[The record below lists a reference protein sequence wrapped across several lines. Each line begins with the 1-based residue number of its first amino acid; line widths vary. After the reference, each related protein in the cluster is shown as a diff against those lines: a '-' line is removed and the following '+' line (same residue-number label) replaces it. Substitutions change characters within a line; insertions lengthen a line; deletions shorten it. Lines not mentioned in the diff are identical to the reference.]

1 MGKSTTGGTRAYIR
15 GRVGSDVYS
24 IGKDG
29 KGKKQQVVRSLAET
43 VANPQTQS
51 QMQGRMIMSTVMQAL
66 ATLRPIVDHSFDG
79 VSGKQPNISE
89 FISRNYGLIKADIAA
104 HPSSGNLF
112 GLVKYQ
118 EKGAKQGQY
127 VISDGEAQLPASI
140 VLTPATAVI
149 TITLDSDAITVAGL
163 KAKTGLATDEYFTL
177 VGLKSD
183 GLAAYERFRVNPSL
197 ADSTAI
203 TSDNIGSVFAV
214 EGNAA
219 ATMAVASNVIT
230 ITLSAVA
237 GCCAVILSKKTTNGY
252 IHNKA
257 QLGDGTAFDFN
268 SDAAFPTYPIGA
280 ADYLNG
286 GDIFGQQESFNP
298 GGDVPPTPSPTTS
311 AISGVTINGVSLA
324 QSGSATLTE
333 GSNSGVVTISQGTD
347 GKTYKVGIADKA
359 TFTVGHAEPQSGL
372 VTVASSTV
380 NVSVTA
386 ATADAA
392 KAVVLC
398 VDGLVTQVWG
408 TLNAPSPAPSEDYQ
422 LTALSVWGTSI
433 LDPSSKYDHATEG
446 NNNANYTLNVAPAE
460 GANLNLIAAS
470 GAQVAVGA
478 EIPSAQIKQTSPL
491 STQTGTASVGSNYY
505 EGAKYRIY
513 LCQGST
519 VLSVHGEVEMKLL
532 IQN

>member
-89 FISRNYGLIKADIAA
+89 FISRNYSLIKADVAA
-104 HPSSGNLF
+104 HPSGDNLF

-118 EKGAKQGQY
+118 EKGSKQGQY
-127 VISDGEAQLPASI
+127 VISDGEAQLPASL
-140 VLTPATAVI
+140 VLNKATAVI

-177 VGLKSD
+177 VGLKTD
-183 GLAAYERFRVNPSL
+183 GLASYERFRINPSL
-197 ADSTAI
+197 TGETSI

-219 ATMAVASNVIT
+219 ATVAIATNVIT
-230 ITLSAVA
+230 ITLSAIA
-237 GCCAVILSKKTTNGY
+237 GCCAVILSKKTANGY
-252 IHNKA
+252 IHNEA

-286 GDIFGQQESFNP
+286 GDIFGQKESFNP
-298 GGDVPPTPSPTTS
+298 GGDVPPTPSPTAS

-324 QSGSATLTE
+324 QSGSVTLVE

-372 VTVASSTV
+372 VTVAGSTV
-380 NVSVTA
+380 NVSTTA
-386 ATADAA
+386 ATSDAA

-398 VDGLVTQVWG
+398 VDGLVAQVWG
-408 TLNAPSPAPSEDYQ
+408 TLNAPSPAPVENYEITA
-422 LTALSVWGTSI
+422 LTANGSNILSQN
-433 LDPSSKYDHATEG
+433 SSSNE
-446 NNNANYTLNVAPAE
+446 VSE
-460 GANLNLIAAS
+460 GAQGISGTMNAAPS
-470 GAQVAVGA
+470 AEDNIKIIESRNVNIQVGA
-478 EIPSAQIKQTSPL
+478 EIGEADQTAVHDITSASFSFQSVVLAL
-491 STQTGTASVGSNYY
+491 SDGV
-505 EGAKYRIY
+505 RIY
-513 LCQGST
+513 LCKGTTILQRCGRAST
-519 VLSVHGEVEMKLL
+519 IIE
-532 IQN
+532 

>member
-89 FISRNYGLIKADIAA
+89 FISRNYSLIKADVAA

-127 VISDGEAQLPASI
+127 VISEGEAQLPASI

-149 TITLDSDAITVAGL
+149 TITLDSDAITVANL

-177 VGLKSD
+177 VGLKAD
-183 GLAAYERFRVNPSL
+183 GLAAYERFRINPSL
-197 ADSTAI
+197 SDSTAI
-203 TSDNIGSVFAV
+203 TSSNIGSVFAV
-214 EGNAA
+214 EGNAS
-219 ATMAVASNVIT
+219 ATVAIATNVIT

-237 GCCAVILSKKTTNGY
+237 GCCAVIISKKTANGY
-252 IHNKA
+252 IHNEA
-257 QLGDGTAFDFN
+257 QLGAGTAFDFN

-286 GDIFGQQESFNP
+286 GDIFGQKESFNP

-324 QSGSATLTE
+324 QSGSATLVE

-372 VTVASSTV
+372 VTVAGSTV
-380 NVSVTA
+380 NVSTTA
-386 ATADAA
+386 ATSDAA

-398 VDGLVTQVWG
+398 VDGLVAQAWG
-408 TLNAPSPAPSEDYQ
+408 TLNAPSPAPVEDFEITA
-422 LTALSVWGTSI
+422 LTAAGTNILNPNQKSEEYSAGSQHVVGTMNAAPSAGDNIKVIESRNYNVQVGESIGAGDQAAVHDITSTSI
-433 LDPSSKYDHATEG
+433 DFNSVSLG
-446 NNNANYTLNVAPAE
+446 
-460 GANLNLIAAS
+460 S
-470 GAQVAVGA
+470 GD
-478 EIPSAQIKQTSPL
+478 
-491 STQTGTASVGSNYY
+491 SV
-505 EGAKYRIY
+505 RIY
-513 LCQGST
+513 LCQGDT
-519 VLSVHGEVEMKLL
+519 VLQRCGSVETG
-532 IQN
+532 IF

>member
-1 MGKSTTGGTRAYIR
+1 MTGGTRAYIR

-89 FISRNYGLIKADIAA
+89 FISRNYSLIKADIAA
-104 HPSSGNLF
+104 HPSGDNLF

-140 VLTPATAVI
+140 VLNKATAVI
-149 TITLDSDAITVAGL
+149 TITLDSTAITVAGL

-183 GLAAYERFRVNPSL
+183 GLASYERFRINPSL
-197 ADSTAI
+197 TDETSI

-219 ATMAVASNVIT
+219 ATVAIATNVIT
-230 ITLSAVA
+230 ITLSAIA
-237 GCCAVILSKKTTNGY
+237 GCCAVILSKKSANGY
-252 IHNKA
+252 IHNEA

-286 GDIFGQQESFNP
+286 GDIFGQKESFNP
-298 GGDVPPTPSPTTS
+298 GGDVPPTPSPTAS
-311 AISGVTINGVSLA
+311 AISGVTINGASLA
-324 QSGSATLTE
+324 QSGSATLVE
-333 GSNSGVVTISQGTD
+333 GSNSSVVTISQGTD

-372 VTVASSTV
+372 VTVAGSTV
-380 NVSVTA
+380 NVTVTA

-398 VDGLVTQVWG
+398 VDGLVAQVWG
-408 TLNAPSPAPSEDYQ
+408 TLNAPSPAPVTDFEVTSLSCNGDNILSESSTSTDSSAGSKNVTGSLNAAPSAGDDICIIESTELDYQ
-422 LTALSVWGTSI
+422 
-433 LDPSSKYDHATEG
+433 
-446 NNNANYTLNVAPAE
+446 
-460 GANLNLIAAS
+460 
-470 GAQVAVGA
+470 VGA
-478 EIPSAQIKQTSPL
+478 SIPSDKQGAVHQLTSATI
-491 STQTGTASVGSNYY
+491 SFASVNLQPWD
-505 EGAKYRIY
+505 EERIY
-513 LCQGST
+513 LCKGSS
-519 VLSVHGEVEMKLL
+519 VLQRCGKLEVAGS
-532 IQN
+532 

>member
-43 VANPQTQS
+43 VANPQTQT

-89 FISRNYGLIKADIAA
+89 FISRNYGLIKADIAT

-127 VISDGEAQLPASI
+127 VISAGEAQLPASI
-140 VLTPATAVI
+140 VLNKATAVI

-163 KAKTGLATDEYFTL
+163 KAKTDLATDEYFTL

-183 GLAAYERFRVNPSL
+183 GLAAYERFRINPNL
-197 ADSTAI
+197 ADTTAI
-203 TSDNIGSVFAV
+203 TTDNIGSVFAV

-219 ATMAVASNVIT
+219 ATVAIATNVIS

-237 GCCAVILSKKTTNGY
+237 GCCAVIISKKTANGY
-252 IHNKA
+252 IHNDA
-257 QLGDGTAFDFN
+257 QMGDGTAFDFN

-286 GDIFGQQESFNP
+286 GDIFGQKESFNP
-298 GGDVPPTPSPTTS
+298 GGDVPPTPSPTAS
-311 AISGVTINGVSLA
+311 AISGVTINGVSMA
-324 QSGSATLTE
+324 QSGSATLVE

-372 VTVASSTV
+372 VTVAGSTV
-380 NVSVTA
+380 NVSTTA
-386 ATADAA
+386 TTSDAA
-392 KAVVLC
+392 KAIVLC
-398 VDGLVTQVWG
+398 VDGQVAQVWG
-408 TLNAPSPAPSEDYQ
+408 TLNAPAPAPVEDYEVTA
-422 LTALSVWGTSI
+422 LTAQGVNILS
-433 LDPSSKYDHATEG
+433 
-446 NNNANYTLNVAPAE
+446 E
-460 GANLNLIAAS
+460 GANTNNASPGQQHVTGTLNAA
-470 GAQVAVGA
+470 
-478 EIPSAQIKQTSPL
+478 PSAGDNINIIESDDLTVQ
-491 STQTGTASVGSNYY
+491 VGSAIPTNKQKAVHAMTSATIDFQTINLA
-505 EGAKYRIY
+505 EWDEERIY
-513 LCQGST
+513 LCKGST
-519 VLSVHGEVEMKLL
+519 VLQRCGICSVLGSS
-532 IQN
+532 

>member
-127 VISDGEAQLPASI
+127 VISAGEAQLPASI
-140 VLTPATAVI
+140 VLNKATAVI

-177 VGLKSD
+177 VGLKTD
-183 GLAAYERFRVNPSL
+183 GLASYERFRINPSL

-203 TSDNIGSVFAV
+203 TTDNIGSVFAV
-214 EGNAA
+214 EGNAIA
-219 ATMAVASNVIT
+219 SVAIATNVIT

-237 GCCAVILSKKTTNGY
+237 GCCAVIVSKKTANGY
-252 IHNKA
+252 IHNDA

-286 GDIFGQQESFNP
+286 GDIFGQKESFNP
-298 GGDVPPTPSPTTS
+298 GGDVPPSPSPTAST
-311 AISGVTINGVSLA
+311 ISGVTINGVSLA

-372 VTVASSTV
+372 VTVAGSTV
-380 NVSVTA
+380 NVSTTA
-386 ATADAA
+386 DTSDAA
-392 KAVVLC
+392 KAIVLC
-398 VDGLVTQVWG
+398 VDGLVAQVWG
-408 TLNAPSPAPSEDYQ
+408 TLNAPSPAPVTDFSVTSLSCNGTNILSDTSTMTDSSSGSKNVTGTMNAAPSASDDINIIESSELDYQ
-422 LTALSVWGTSI
+422 
-433 LDPSSKYDHATEG
+433 
-446 NNNANYTLNVAPAE
+446 
-460 GANLNLIAAS
+460 
-470 GAQVAVGA
+470 VGA
-478 EIPSAQIKQTSPL
+478 SIPSDKQGAVHKLTSETISFATVNLRPWD
-491 STQTGTASVGSNYY
+491 
-505 EGAKYRIY
+505 EERIY
-513 LCQGST
+513 LCNGSK
-519 VLSVHGEVEMKLL
+519 VLQRCGKLEVAGS
-532 IQN
+532 

>member
-104 HPSSGNLF
+104 HPSGENLF

-127 VISDGEAQLPASI
+127 VISAGEAQLPASI
-140 VLTPATAVI
+140 VLNKATAVI

-183 GLAAYERFRVNPSL
+183 GLASYERFRINPSL
-197 ADSTAI
+197 ADNTSI
-203 TSDNIGSVFAV
+203 TTSNIGSVFAV

-219 ATMAVASNVIT
+219 ATVAIATNVIT
-230 ITLSAVA
+230 ITLSAIA
-237 GCCAVILSKKTTNGY
+237 GCCAVILSKKTANGY
-252 IHNKA
+252 IHNDA

-298 GGDVPPTPSPTTS
+298 GGDVPPTPSPTAS
-311 AISGVTINGVSLA
+311 AISGVTINGVTLA
-324 QSGSATLTE
+324 QSGSATLSE

-372 VTVASSTV
+372 VTVAGSTV
-380 NVSVTA
+380 NVSTTA
-386 ATADAA
+386 ATSDAA
-392 KAVVLC
+392 KAIVLC
-398 VDGLVTQVWG
+398 VDGLVAQVWG
-408 TLNAPSPAPSEDYQ
+408 TLNAPSPAPVENYEITA
-422 LTALSVWGTSI
+422 LTANGNNI
-433 LDPSSKYDHATEG
+433 LDPSKESMESSTG
-446 NNNANYTLNVAPAE
+446 PQSVQGTMNAA
-460 GANLNLIAAS
+460 
-470 GAQVAVGA
+470 
-478 EIPSAQIKQTSPL
+478 PSAGDDIKVIESHNENVQ
-491 STQTGTASVGSNYY
+491 VGSNIGSSDQAAVHDITSASISFQTISLGSG
-505 EGAKYRIY
+505 ESVRLY
-513 LCQGST
+513 LCKGNT
-519 VLSVHGEVEMKLL
+519 VLQRCGLASML
-532 IQN
+532 IM

>member
-89 FISRNYGLIKADIAA
+89 FISRNYSLIKADVAA

-177 VGLKSD
+177 VGLKAD
-183 GLAAYERFRVNPSL
+183 GLAAYERFRINPSL
-197 ADSTAI
+197 SDSTAI
-203 TSDNIGSVFAV
+203 TSSNIGSVFAV
-214 EGNAA
+214 EGNAS
-219 ATMAVASNVIT
+219 ATVAIATNVIT

-237 GCCAVILSKKTTNGY
+237 GCCAVIISKKTANGY

-257 QLGDGTAFDFN
+257 QLGAGTAFDFN

-286 GDIFGQQESFNP
+286 GDIFGQKESFNP
-298 GGDVPPTPSPTTS
+298 GGDVPPTPSPTAS

-324 QSGSATLTE
+324 QSGSATLVE

-372 VTVASSTV
+372 VTVAGSTV
-380 NVSVTA
+380 NVSTTA
-386 ATADAA
+386 ATSDAA

-398 VDGLVTQVWG
+398 VDGLVAQAWG
-408 TLNAPSPAPSEDYQ
+408 TLNAPSPAPVEDFEITA
-422 LTALSVWGTSI
+422 LTAN
-433 LDPSSKYDHATEG
+433 G
-446 NNNANYTLNVAPAE
+446 NNIL
-460 GANLNLIAAS
+460 AASQESMASSS
-470 GAQVAVGA
+470 GAQSVTGSMNAA
-478 EIPSAQIKQTSPL
+478 PSAGDNIKVIESRNENVQ
-491 STQTGTASVGSNYY
+491 VGSDIGTSDQAAVHDITEASFSFQSVNLGYSD
-505 EGAKYRIY
+505 EVRIY
-513 LCQGST
+513 LCKGNT
-519 VLSVHGEVEMKLL
+519 VLQRCGVMSAL
-532 IQN
+532 IS

>member
-89 FISRNYGLIKADIAA
+89 FISRNYSLIKADIAA
-104 HPSSGNLF
+104 HPSGDNHF

-127 VISDGEAQLPASI
+127 VISAGEAQLPASL
-140 VLTPATAVI
+140 VLNKATAVI
-149 TITLDSDAITVAGL
+149 TITLDSTAVTVAGL

-177 VGLKSD
+177 VGLKTD
-183 GLAAYERFRVNPSL
+183 GLAAYERFRINPSL
-197 ADSTAI
+197 TDETSI

-219 ATMAVASNVIT
+219 ATVAIATNVIT

-237 GCCAVILSKKTTNGY
+237 GCCAVILSKKTADGY
-252 IHNKA
+252 IHNEA

-286 GDIFGQQESFNP
+286 GDIFGQKESFNP
-298 GGDVPPTPSPTTS
+298 GGDVPPTPSPTAS

-324 QSGSATLTE
+324 QTGSATLVE

-372 VTVASSTV
+372 VTVAGSTV
-380 NVSVTA
+380 NVSTTA
-386 ATADAA
+386 ATSDAA
-392 KAVVLC
+392 KAIVLC
-398 VDGLVTQVWG
+398 VDGLVAQVWG
-408 TLNAPSPAPSEDYQ
+408 TLNAPSPAPVEDFE
-422 LTALSVWGTSI
+422 LTALTANGSSI
-433 LDPSSKYDHATEG
+433 LGESQESMASSSGSQSISGTMNAAPSAEDDIKVIESSKQ
-446 NNNANYTLNVAPAE
+446 NV
-460 GANLNLIAAS
+460 
-470 GAQVAVGA
+470 Q
-478 EIPSAQIKQTSPL
+478 
-491 STQTGTASVGSNYY
+491 VGSDIGSSDQAAVHVITSASFSFQSVNLGYGD
-505 EGAKYRIY
+505 EVRLY
-513 LCQGST
+513 LCKGNT
-519 VLSVHGEVEMKLL
+519 VLQRCGVITAI
-532 IQN
+532 IQ

>member
-43 VANPQTQS
+43 VANPQTQT

-79 VSGKQPNISE
+79 VSGKQPNISV

-127 VISDGEAQLPASI
+127 VISAGEAQLPASI
-140 VLTPATAVI
+140 VLTKATAVI

-163 KAKTGLATDEYFTL
+163 KAKTGLATDEYITL

-183 GLAAYERFRVNPSL
+183 GLAAYERFRINPNL
-197 ADSTAI
+197 ADTTTITA
-203 TSDNIGSVFAV
+203 DNIGTVFAV
-214 EGNAA
+214 EGNAS
-219 ATMAVASNVIT
+219 ATVAIATNVIT

-237 GCCAVILSKKTTNGY
+237 GCCAVIISKKTANGY
-252 IHNKA
+252 IHNDA

-298 GGDVPPTPSPTTS
+298 GGDVPPTPSPTAS
-311 AISGVTINGVSLA
+311 AI
-324 QSGSATLTE
+324 
-333 GSNSGVVTISQGTD
+333 
-347 GKTYKVGIADKA
+347 
-359 TFTVGHAEPQSGL
+359 
-372 VTVASSTV
+372 
-380 NVSVTA
+380 
-386 ATADAA
+386 
-392 KAVVLC
+392 
-398 VDGLVTQVWG
+398 
-408 TLNAPSPAPSEDYQ
+408 
-422 LTALSVWGTSI
+422 TALSANGTNILSPDSESMASTTGAQSVSGTMNAAPSAGDNIKVIESRNENVQVGSDIGTSDQAAVHDI
-433 LDPSSKYDHATEG
+433 TSASISFQTISL
-446 NNNANYTLNVAPAE
+446 
-460 GANLNLIAAS
+460 GA
-470 GAQVAVGA
+470 G
-478 EIPSAQIKQTSPL
+478 E
-491 STQTGTASVGSNYY
+491 SV
-505 EGAKYRIY
+505 RIY
-513 LCQGST
+513 LCKGNT
-519 VLSVHGEVEMKLL
+519 VLQRCGLASSL
-532 IQN
+532 IM

>member
-127 VISDGEAQLPASI
+127 VISAGEAQLPASI
-140 VLTPATAVI
+140 VLTKATAVI
-149 TITLDSDAITVAGL
+149 TITLDADAITVAGL
-163 KAKTGLATDEYFTL
+163 KAKTGLATDEYITL

-183 GLAAYERFRVNPSL
+183 GLAAYERFRINPNL
-197 ADSTAI
+197 ADTTAI

-219 ATMAVASNVIT
+219 ATVAIATNVIT

-237 GCCAVILSKKTTNGY
+237 GCCAVIISKKTANGY
-252 IHNKA
+252 IHNEA

-298 GGDVPPTPSPTTS
+298 GGDVPPTPSPTAS

-372 VTVASSTV
+372 VTVAGSTV
-380 NVSVTA
+380 NVSTTA
-386 ATADAA
+386 ATSDAA

-398 VDGLVTQVWG
+398 VDGLVAQVWG
-408 TLNAPSPAPSEDYQ
+408 TLNAPSPAPVGDYNF
-422 LTALSVWGTSI
+422 TALSAGGTNIINESA
-433 LDPSSKYDHATEG
+433 SSGASSAG
-446 NNNANYTLNVAPAE
+446 SQNVSYTLDNAPAS
-460 GANLNLIAAS
+460 GSNLNMCFAD
-470 GAQVAVGA
+470 GAKVAVGST
-478 EIPSAQIKQTSPL
+478 IPAGQLK
-491 STQTGTASVGSNYY
+491 GTHELTAKSGSVQSESLGQNDSW
-505 EGAKYRIY
+505 RVY
-513 LCQGST
+513 LCQGTT
-519 VLSVHGEVEMKLL
+519 VLHVYGCLDVL
-532 IQN
+532 IM

>member
-127 VISDGEAQLPASI
+127 VISAGEAQLPASI
-140 VLTPATAVI
+140 VLTKATAVI

-183 GLAAYERFRVNPSL
+183 GLAAYERFRINPNL
-197 ADSTAI
+197 VDTTVI
-203 TSDNIGSVFAV
+203 TTDNIGSVFAV
-214 EGNAA
+214 EGNAT
-219 ATMAVASNVIT
+219 ATVAIATNVIT

-237 GCCAVILSKKTTNGY
+237 GCCAVILSKKTANGY
-252 IHNKA
+252 IHNDA

-298 GGDVPPTPSPTTS
+298 GGDVPPTPSPTAS

-324 QSGSATLTE
+324 QSGSATLVE

-372 VTVASSTV
+372 VTVAGSTV
-380 NVSVTA
+380 NVSTTA
-386 ATADAA
+386 ATSDAA
-392 KAVVLC
+392 KAIVLC
-398 VDGLVTQVWG
+398 VDGLVAQVWG
-408 TLNAPSPAPSEDYQ
+408 TLIAPAPAPVTDFQVTALTCDGNNIVSEDSYASSQSQGSKHVTGTLNAAPSAGDGINIIESRD
-422 LTALSVWGTSI
+422 
-433 LDPSSKYDHATEG
+433 
-446 NNNANYTLNVAPAE
+446 LNFQI
-460 GANLNLIAAS
+460 GAN
-470 GAQVAVGA
+470 
-478 EIPSAQIKQTSPL
+478 IPSDKQAAVHQMTSA
-491 STQTGTASVGSNYY
+491 TIDFNSVTLQNYDQV
-505 EGAKYRIY
+505 RLY
-513 LCQGST
+513 LCNGSE
-519 VLSVHGEVEMKLL
+519 VLQRCGQIEVLGY
-532 IQN
+532 

>member
-66 ATLRPIVDHSFDG
+66 ATLRPIVDHSFDI

-127 VISDGEAQLPASI
+127 VISAGEAQLPASI

-183 GLAAYERFRVNPSL
+183 GLASYERFRINPSL
-197 ADSTAI
+197 ADSTSI

-214 EGNAA
+214 EGNAT
-219 ATMAVASNVIT
+219 ATVAIATNVIT
-230 ITLSAVA
+230 ITLSAIA
-237 GCCAVILSKKTTNGY
+237 GCCAVIISKKTANGY
-252 IHNKA
+252 IHNDA
-257 QLGDGTAFDFN
+257 QMGDGTAFDFN
-268 SDAAFPTYPIGA
+268 SDSAFPTYPIGA

-298 GGDVPPTPSPTTS
+298 GGDVPPTPSPTAS

-324 QSGSATLTE
+324 QSGSATLVE

-372 VTVASSTV
+372 VTVAGSSV
-380 NVSVTA
+380 NVSTTA
-386 ATADAA
+386 TTSDAA
-392 KAVVLC
+392 KAIVLC
-398 VDGLVTQVWG
+398 VDGQVAQVWG
-408 TLNAPSPAPSEDYQ
+408 TLNAPAPAPVEDFEITA
-422 LTALSVWGTSI
+422 LTANGSSILTESQESMASSSGSQSISGSMNAAPSAGDNIKVIESSKGNVQVGSDIGTSDQAAVHDI
-433 LDPSSKYDHATEG
+433 TSASFQFQSRTLDYGDE
-446 NNNANYTLNVAPAE
+446 
-460 GANLNLIAAS
+460 
-470 GAQVAVGA
+470 
-478 EIPSAQIKQTSPL
+478 
-491 STQTGTASVGSNYY
+491 
-505 EGAKYRIY
+505 YRLY
-513 LCQGST
+513 LCKGNT
-519 VLSVHGEVEMKLL
+519 VLQRCGTISAI
-532 IQN
+532 IQ